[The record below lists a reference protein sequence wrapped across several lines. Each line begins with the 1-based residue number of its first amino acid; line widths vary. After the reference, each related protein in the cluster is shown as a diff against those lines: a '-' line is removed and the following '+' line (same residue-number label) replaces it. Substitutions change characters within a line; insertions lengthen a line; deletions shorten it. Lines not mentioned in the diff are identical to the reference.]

1 MTIFDTP
8 RGSKMTEIDTQLG
21 NLLKKFRLNAK
32 LSQKEISQNIISRS
46 TYTRIE
52 CGETKIS
59 STDLLKILD
68 RLNLN
73 YVEFF
78 YLIEQ
83 DKTDKRLTLE
93 ESQQL
98 GSNPNTTTQDLQN
111 FHIKNMKK
119 YKKTKDMFY
128 YFSAIF
134 AKVLL
139 QDVTEQEIT
148 DSYNYLNNK
157 EIFTFFDFSFLGN
170 ILVYMDSKRVYH
182 LTNKMLPQ
190 LQNINPDL
198 KAYQKLSLFF
208 INLINLGLAHND
220 RDQTIKYIQSAK
232 THNAN
237 FPNYLMEIK
246 LHYLENL
253 TEFRFS
259 NNTDSLEKCFT
270 YINIFKTTGY
280 EKLVT
285 ECMNDISLYIK
296 FKNQVV
302 PISEFT
308 PTHTKHL

>member
-1 MTIFDTP
+1 MSELD
-8 RGSKMTEIDTQLG
+8 KQLG

-32 LSQKEISQNIISRS
+32 LSQKELSENIISRS
-46 TYTRIE
+46 TYTRVE
-52 CGETKIS
+52 YGETKIS
-59 STDLLKILD
+59 STDLIQILD

-83 DKTDKRLTLE
+83 DKTEKRLTLE

-111 FHIKNMKK
+111 FYIKNMKK
-119 YKKTKDMFY
+119 YKETNDMFY

-139 QDVTEQEIT
+139 QDVTEKELTTI
-148 DSYNYLNNK
+148 YNYLNNK

-170 ILVYMDSKRVYH
+170 VIVYMDSERVYH

-208 INLINLGLAHND
+208 INLINLGLANND
-220 RDQTIKYIQSAK
+220 KEQTTKYIQSAK
-232 THNAN
+232 THNSN

-246 LHYLENL
+246 LLYFENL
-253 TEFRFS
+253 ADFRFS
-259 NNTDSLEKCFT
+259 NNVKSLKKCFT
-270 YINIFKTTGY
+270 YIDIFKTTGY
-280 EKLVT
+280 DKLVN
-285 ECMNDISLYIK
+285 ECITDISLYNK
-296 FKNQVV
+296 FKNQPV